1 MEAMV
6 KGDREAFYE
15 HELRARAEGG
25 LPPFGRLAALIVSA
39 SEHDVAMGFA
49 R

>member
-1 MEAMV
+1 MQAMV

-15 HELRARAEGG
+15 YELKAREPKAGCRRSGG
-25 LPPFGRLAALIVSA
+25 WR
-39 SEHDVAMGFA
+39 